1 MKRRPEGTMQTKAA
15 STVLAIALSMAFA
28 GAAPA
33 DTWPSRPVTV
43 VVPYPAGAPLDTIV
57 RILSDRLQASLGQ
70 PLVIENVTGGAGSIG
85 VSRVVR
91 AAGDGYTVGAGNIS
105 SHVSVPAIQNLP
117 FDVVKDLEPVVQLA
131 DNAMI
136 ILSRSTLPAQDLP
149 ALVSWLRANPDKA
162 SAGTSGAGG
171 ISHVAALLFQGE
183 TGTRFRFAA
192 YRGTILAQQDLI
204 GGHIDLLF
212 DQPVTA
218 LPNVRAGKE
227 KAHAVMARTRLDAA
241 PDIPTVD
248 EAGVPGLYV
257 SVWSALWAPRGTPRE
272 RIGRINDAA
281 VAALTDPATAKRFAD
296 LGLSVPSREELT
308 PQALGERHQAD
319 VKKWWPIIKAANM
332 NAE

>member
-1 MKRRPEGTMQTKAA
+1 MQATTAA
-15 STVLAIALSMAFA
+15 STMLAIALSTAFA
-28 GAAPA
+28 GAASA

-85 VSRVVR
+85 VVRVVR
-91 AAGDGYTVGAGNIS
+91 AAGDGYTIGAGNFS

-131 DNAMI
+131 DNALM

-149 ALVSWLRANPDKA
+149 ALVSWLKANRDKA
-162 SAGTSGAGG
+162 SAGTSGTGG
-171 ISHVAALLFQGE
+171 ISQVAALLFQRE
-183 TGTRFRFAA
+183 TGVRFRLAA

-227 KAHAVMARTRLDAA
+227 KAYAVMARTRLDAA

-257 SVWSALWAPRGTPRE
+257 SVWSALWAPKGTPRE
-272 RIGRINDAA
+272 RIAKINDAA
-281 VAALTDPATAKRFAD
+281 VKALADPSNAKRFAE
-296 LGLSVPSREELT
+296 LGLDVPRSKELT
-308 PQALGERHQAD
+308 PRALGELHRAE
-319 VKKWWPIIKAANM
+319 VRKWWPIIKAANI